1 MKLIAI
7 GGAIIA
13 ASASLASAAVY
24 NDATGENFDGN
35 GHMDISSVEVTNTAT
50 DITFKISTTGALTSP
65 NDWGKYCV
73 GISKGNGL
81 GDTGA
86 PVGNPWGRN
95 ISMASGM
102 NAWIGSWADSGG
114 GAQAFTYSGS
124 WTQNSQVVPTLA
136 ANSTTYTFTLA
147 SLGLALGDTIHFD
160 AYTTGGGG
168 GDSANDVS
176 SLASQSISNWPGP
189 YVTPAGGG
197 SVYVLAVP
205 EPATLGTIAGAALV
219 ALRRR
224 K

>member
-1 MKLIAI
+1 MKFTAI

-35 GHMDISSVEVTNTAT
+35 AHMDISSVEVTNTAL
-50 DITFKISTTGALTSP
+50 DITFKVSTTGALSNP
-65 NDWGKYCV
+65 NDWGKYCI
-73 GISKGNGL
+73 GISKGAG

-95 ISMASGM
+95 ITMASGM
-102 NAWIGSWADSGG
+102 NAWIGSWVDSGG

-124 WTQNSQVVPTLA
+124 WTQNSQVAPTLA
-136 ANSTTYTFTLA
+136 SNSTTYTFTLA
-147 SLGLALGDTIHFD
+147 SLGLAPGDTIHFD
-160 AYTTGGGG
+160 AYSTGGGG

-176 SLASQSISNWPGP
+176 SLAAQSTTGWGGP
-189 YVTPAGGG
+189 YVTPIDGG

-205 EPATLGTIAGAALV
+205 EPATLGVIAGAALV